1 MSVEFEKSETRYI
14 ENTEVRGDGI
24 VMCHR
29 NGKDGN
35 EGWEKRILKG

>member
-1 MSVEFEKSETRYI
+1 MSAEFKESEMRLI

-29 NGKDGN
+29 NGKDRNRG
-35 EGWEKRILKG
+35 